1 MPTGYTAYIE
11 DGEITTGKEF
21 LKLCTRAFGIA
32 IDLKDEPLSTPTPIS
47 FEPDSYYKDRYE
59 RALAELERTK
69 NMTFEEAII
78 ARKSDFDRTVKSCR
92 ESLERNKLYNERY
105 QKVKDEV
112 EAWNPPTEEH
122 VGLKEFAIAQI
133 NLSMLSEDSM
143 KTFNQ
148 CVDLEFDDSEEA
160 TRKYITEKVEYCQKE
175 VDRAYKYYQE
185 ELERTRSKN
194 EWMTKFL
201 ESLEEKK

>member
-1 MPTGYTAYIE
+1 MPTGYTAHIE

-21 LKLCTRAFGIA
+21 LRLCTRAFGIA
-32 IDLKDEPLSTPTPIS
+32 IDVKDEPLSIPTPSS

-59 RALAELERTK
+59 GALAELERTK

-92 ESLERNKLYNERY
+92 ESLERNRLYNEMY

-148 CVDLEFDDSEEA
+148 CVDLEFDNSEEA
-160 TRKYITEKVEYCQKE
+160 TREYITEKVEYCQNE

-201 ESLEEKK
+201 ESLEENK